1 MRIGAAGLLGL
12 SLPLLLAA
20 APADAPDAAPD
31 VALRLTPR
39 GEDVTAPIR
48 LPQGAPQPVQ
58 PPQQPQPPQPLSFGL
73 QRISYPGNVEATFD
87 VVFGNLKGFRPLTLD
102 LYQPQGRDG
111 ALPLVVFVHGG
122 GWNGGDTRH
131 AASFPDF
138 PRVLAA
144 LAAEG
149 YVVASVS
156 YRLSGESRFPGAVQD
171 IKAAIRWLRGQAR
184 TLKIDTT
191 RAAVWGDGAGGQ
203 LAALVGVTCGVSPFE
218 PDKGDSAERPSDC
231 VQAVIDWGGATD
243 LESLGDKPDGKAAK
257 AESGFAPPPTSDVGD
272 FLGCEPAH
280 CAPMLARMASPLA
293 YISATSPAFLIQHG
307 AADSKVPPAQSQ
319 KLYDALRKEGVSV
332 ELQVYP
338 DLGQGFAKAGAP
350 DAASLKA
357 VQDKISAF
365 LAQTF
370 PPAPIGPR
378 LAQPR
383 GSAY

>member
-1 MRIGAAGLLGL
+1 MRIAPAGLLGL

-20 APADAPDAAPD
+20 APDATPDAM
-31 VALRLTPR
+31 LRLTPT
-39 GEDVTAPIR
+39 GDVTAPVR
-48 LPQGAPQPVQ
+48 LPQAPPAPV
-58 PPQQPQPPQPLSFGL
+58 PPPQPLSFGP
-73 QRISYPGNVEATFD
+73 QRISYPGNVEASFD
-87 VVFGNLKGFRPLTLD
+87 VVYGNLKGYRPLTLD
-102 LYQPQGRDG
+102 LYQPQGSNG
-111 ALPLVVFVHGG
+111 AMPLVVFVHGG

-144 LAAEG
+144 LAAQG

-156 YRLSGESRFPGAVQD
+156 YRLSGEARFPGAVQD
-171 IKAAIRWLRGQAR
+171 VKAAIRWLRGQAR
-184 TLKIDTT
+184 PLNIDIT

-218 PDKGDSAERPSDC
+218 PDQADNGERPSDC

-243 LESLGDKPDGKAAK
+243 LESLGGGKPDDKSGDKAGAGKEAKAAD
-257 AESGFAPPPTSDVGD
+257 GFAPPPTSDVGD

-307 AADSKVPPAQSQ
+307 AADTQVPSAQSQ
-319 KLYDALRKEGVSV
+319 KLYDALRKEGVPV
-332 ELQVYP
+332 ELLVYP
-338 DLGQGFAKAGAP
+338 ELGSGFAKAGAS

-357 VQDKISAF
+357 MQEKISGF
-365 LAQTF
+365 LTQTF

-383 GSAY
+383 GSVY